1 MASGNHS
8 DYDGPRATSRGSASQ
23 HRGLHGEE
31 TMTQLFDVVRARL
44 QAEPR
49 RARPSVRL
57 KPLLA
62 AASAGALFLK
72 APPRAEAA
80 PVNIS
85 PPAIAGVL
93 EPEHTLTATPGTWTD
108 AKSPIVGY
116 EFQWLRC
123 NASICTDIDYA
134 NNSAFMLGRGMA
146 GAQTEV
152 TVTAIDAAGEFSFV
166 TSEMTDVIGNNGPY
180 YTLSE
185 IVEGR
190 GSVTGTEDGTP
201 NALLACPGDCGANN
215 PYQPGTTIQLTA
227 TPAPGATFEGWQGAC
242 AGTAPTCSVT
252 LAGNEAVMA
261 VFNQTVPPTPGL
273 PLGGS
278 EARAGEAPAGDA
290 QPPVTGGPSSGA
302 WEAPARSGARLAAR
316 LLSLR
321 ALRHHIQASVA
332 CLQARPCRLSLGLF
346 ARTRTG
352 QAEIAQRSFTIAP
365 RRTARITLTLNR
377 QGERLLARRHRLPV
391 TARLTLSGSG
401 RSALVGQGHVTL
413 AS

>member
-1 MASGNHS
+1 MAFGNHS
-8 DYDGPRATSRGSASQ
+8 DYDGLRATSGGSASQ

-31 TMTQLFDVVRARL
+31 TMAQVFDVVRARL

-49 RARPSVRL
+49 PARPSIHL
-57 KPLLA
+57 KPLLI

-72 APPRAEAA
+72 APPRAEAE
-80 PVNIS
+80 PVNTS

-123 NASICTDIDYA
+123 NNSVCTDIDYKTD
-134 NNSAFMLGRGMA
+134 STFTLPWELL
-146 GAQTEV
+146 GAQTQV
-152 TVTAIDAAGEFSFV
+152 TVTAIDAAGEFNFV
-166 TSEMTDVIGNNGPY
+166 TTEMTNVITYNGPS

-185 IVEGR
+185 TVS
-190 GSVTGTEDGTP
+190 GSGYVTGKENGSP
-201 NALLACPGDCGANN
+201 NAALSCPSACGASI
-215 PYQPGTTIQLTA
+215 PYRPGTTIRLTA
-227 TPAPGATFEGWQGAC
+227 TPVPGATFLGWQGAC
-242 AGTAPTCSVT
+242 SGSAPTCSVT
-252 LAGNEAVMA
+252 LGENEAVTA
-261 VFNQTVPPTPGL
+261 VFTTTTPTPVL
-273 PLGGS
+273 PLGS
-278 EARAGEAPAGDA
+278 EDSAEEA
-290 QPPVTGGPSSGA
+290 QPPVTGGPRGRA
-302 WEAPARSGARLAAR
+302 GEAPTSSAAGHRAR

-332 CLQARPCRLSLGLF
+332 CLQARPCRLSLGLY

-352 QAEIAQRSFTIAP
+352 QAEIAQRSFTIAR
-365 RRTARITLTLNR
+365 RRTVRITLTLNR

-391 TARLTLSGSG
+391 TARLTLRARG
-401 RSALVGQGHVTL
+401 RSALVGQRHLTL